1 MNPIRL
7 VSPASVFVLS
17 LLGSIAQANAQPAQA
32 EVPTPVAPASP
43 ETATAAPATQSPAA
57 PAPQAE
63 ASKSEGPKI
72 DVSVPAPGPEVQ
84 RQYQMHEGFYL
95 RGNLGIGLL
104 SNRFD
109 DGSLT
114 TKDLS
119 GSGFAFSFD
128 LLAGGSP
135 APGFTVG
142 GALISSAAFS
152 SSFERDGQKA
162 DRDASLG
169 MLGVFV
175 DGFPKATG
183 GFHLGGAFGLAQVK
197 IEKQLGD
204 LGKDTLGG
212 FGGAAWI
219 GQDFWVADEF
229 SMGGLLRFAGAL
241 TSASQNSVETSAST
255 FSTSLMFTT
264 LYN

>member
-1 MNPIRL
+1 MNPFRL
-7 VSPASVFVLS
+7 VSPVSVFVIS
-17 LLGSIAQANAQPAQA
+17 LLGSIAPASAQPAQA
-32 EVPTPVAPASP
+32 ESTPPVGPAS
-43 ETATAAPATQSPAA
+43 S
-57 PAPQAE
+57 
-63 ASKSEGPKI
+63 PKI
-72 DVSVPAPGPEVQ
+72 DVSVPAPQPEVQ
-84 RQYQMHEGFYL
+84 RKYQLHEGFYL
-95 RGNLGIGLL
+95 RGNLGLGSL

-109 DGSLT
+109 DGSPT
-114 TKDLS
+114 NKDLS
-119 GSGFAFSFD
+119 GSGFAFNLD

-162 DRDASLG
+162 DRNASFG

-197 IEKQLGD
+197 IEKQMGD

-229 SMGGLLRFAGAL
+229 SMGALLRFAGAL
-241 TSASQNSVETSAST
+241 TSASQNNVETSASA
-255 FSTSLMFTT
+255 FSTSLMLTT

>member
-1 MNPIRL
+1 MNRIRL
-7 VSPASVFVLS
+7 ISPANVIVIS
-17 LLGSIAQANAQPAQA
+17 LLGSIGQASAQPAQA
-32 EVPTPVAPASP
+32 ETPAPA
-43 ETATAAPATQSPAA
+43 
-57 PAPQAE
+57 APQAE
-63 ASKSEGPKI
+63 SSKSEGPKI

-84 RQYQMHEGFYL
+84 REYQMHEGFYL
-95 RGNLGIGLL
+95 RGNLGIGSL

-109 DGSLT
+109 DGSPT
-114 TKDLS
+114 NKDLK
-119 GSGFAFSFD
+119 GNGFAFSFD

-197 IEKQLGD
+197 IEKQMGD

-219 GQDFWVADEF
+219 GQDFWVADEW

-241 TSASQNSVETSAST
+241 TSASQNNVETSAST